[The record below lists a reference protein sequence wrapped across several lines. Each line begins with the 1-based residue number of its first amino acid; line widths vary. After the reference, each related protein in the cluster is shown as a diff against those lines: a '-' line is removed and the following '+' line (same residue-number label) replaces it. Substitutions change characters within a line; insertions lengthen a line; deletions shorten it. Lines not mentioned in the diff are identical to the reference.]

1 MEIYLI
7 RHTTPAIESGICY
20 GFSDI
25 DVADTFETEA
35 AAVKAKLPEGTFDV
49 YSSPLQR
56 CHKLATTLFGN
67 DVITDERLKEMN
79 FGAWE
84 MLAWEAIGKEELQTW
99 ADDFVQAK
107 VPQGESYEE
116 LYIRTMAVVE
126 EIIEKGN
133 DAVLVTHGGVIRSIL
148 AHATNTPLV
157 DSFDLK
163 VQYGRIS
170 QLQVEN
176 GDIKVIFYNS

>member
-25 DVADTFETEA
+25 DVADTFETEV
-35 AAVKAKLPEGTFDV
+35 AAVKAKLPTGDFDV
-49 YSSPLQR
+49 YTSPLQR
-56 CHKLATTLFGN
+56 CSKLASALFN
-67 DVITDERLKEMN
+67 QEITADDRLKEMN

-84 MLAWEAIGKEELQTW
+84 MLAWDAIGREELQTW
-99 ADDFVQAK
+99 ADDFVQAR

-116 LYIRTMAVVE
+116 LYSRSMELIHELVEKDRNAV
-126 EIIEKGN
+126 IF
-133 DAVLVTHGGVIRSIL
+133 THGGVIRSIL

-170 QLQVEN
+170 QLKVED
-176 GDIKVIFYNS
+176 GDIKVVFYNS